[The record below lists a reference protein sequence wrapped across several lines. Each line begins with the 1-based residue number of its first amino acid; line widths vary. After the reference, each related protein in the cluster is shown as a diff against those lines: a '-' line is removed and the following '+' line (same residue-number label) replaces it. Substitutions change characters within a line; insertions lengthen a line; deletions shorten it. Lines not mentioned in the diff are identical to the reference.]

1 MHGKAEG
8 NANVAQTALKATEV
22 SARRSSAIPVGTFLP
37 LGRCVPAG
45 RLHWYVLR
53 VPEGRE
59 QAACDRV
66 SRILPEGLADEVF
79 VPCRERYI
87 KRAGAW
93 SVQSA
98 PMWRGYAVAATRNAE
113 ALAKALVNLGA
124 QAAPV
129 GATVEGWAPLTDEAQ
144 AWLESVMDAG
154 RVVRASVGSIDR
166 SGLRV
171 AFGPLAGQ
179 EERVVKIDRHR
190 RQCWVQ
196 VCGAR
201 IPMPLEVPFKDVAR
215 ESVERRGA
223 EAR

>member
-1 MHGKAEG
+1 M
-8 NANVAQTALKATEV
+8 AQAALKAAEA
-22 SARRSSAIPVGTFLP
+22 SARRTSTIPAGAFLP

-45 RLHWYVLR
+45 RLRWHVLR

-66 SRILPEGLADEVF
+66 SRMLPEGLADEVF

-87 KRAGAW
+87 KRAGVW
-93 SVQSA
+93 SVRSA
-98 PMWRGYAVAATRNAE
+98 PMWRGYALAATRDAE

-124 QAAPV
+124 QAAPI
-129 GATVEGWAPLTDEAQ
+129 GSTVEGWAPLVDEAQ

-179 EERVVKIDRHR
+179 EERVIKIDRHR
-190 RQCWVQ
+190 RQCWVR
-196 VCGAR
+196 VCGVEM
-201 IPMPLEVPFKDVAR
+201 PMPLEVPFKDASGIASSRLTVGR
-215 ESVERRGA
+215 DGA
-223 EAR
+223 SWASC